1 MKIFLA
7 GYRHKP
13 LEEFLLNE
21 VYARRKEKGMRRLL
35 SYIRIQKSND
45 LETQDILQNYLDR
58 HVEIFLDSGAYSVF
72 KSRQVVSLDSY
83 IKFIHRFGKYFSTY
97 ANLDVIGDVKGTLRN
112 QKEMEKQGLVPLP
125 CFHSGEPLK
134 YLHYYIDNYP
144 YFALGGVA
152 GKLKGADAI
161 SSWLDQIFSWVGD
174 KTKVHGFGITSVKL
188 MLRYPWFS
196 VDSTSW
202 LKLGGCGKVYV
213 AKPWSPSPGAYAIIG
228 VSARSPTQK
237 RVGVHLSTFPANQR
251 QYILDYFK
259 EKGIPLGH
267 SDFKTEDV
275 DYILKKNECWLSE
288 EKNGEREVEVRG
300 ELGLCNDY
308 RVRQLMCML
317 FFLDLE
323 EKMKPW
329 PWTYETKSESTGFGL
344 K

>member
-1 MKIFLA
+1 
-7 GYRHKP
+7 
-13 LEEFLLNE
+13 
-21 VYARRKEKGMRRLL
+21 
-35 SYIRIQKSND
+35 
-45 LETQDILQNYLDR
+45 
-58 HVEIFLDSGAYSVF
+58 
-72 KSRQVVSLDSY
+72 
-83 IKFIHRFGKYFSTY
+83 
-97 ANLDVIGDVKGTLRN
+97 
-112 QKEMEKQGLVPLP
+112 VPLP

-144 YFALGGVA
+144 CFALGGVA

-202 LKLGGCGKVYV
+202 LQFGIYGKVHA
-213 AKPWSPSPGAYAIIG
+213 AKPWSLSPGAYAIIG
-228 VSARSPTQK
+228 VSARSPAQ
-237 RVGVHLSTFPANQR
+237 
-251 QYILDYFK
+251 
-259 EKGIPLGH
+259 
-267 SDFKTEDV
+267 
-275 DYILKKNECWLSE
+275 KKNECWLSE

-329 PWTYETKSESTGFGL
+329 PWTYETKNESTGFGL